1 MLLSARLRTREE
13 RFPYT
18 RECIDAC
25 EEELGETSEKRH
37 EAAVSLYVKY
47 VSQEGAELAELY
59 KDKLTDPVYLLRFL
73 RVSKFDVE
81 INMSLPGFW
90 TRLHVDAHCAKELVI
105 VEAHLGYLATHS
117 MNFIWVES

>member
-1 MLLSARLRTREE
+1 MEILQSNLSRYKPSFGKELMEKA
-13 RFPYT
+13 
-18 RECIDAC
+18 

-81 INMSLPGFW
+81 KAFRKL
-90 TRLHVDAHCAKELVI
+90 K
-105 VEAHLGYLATHS
+105 
-117 MNFIWVES
+117 